1 MSAKPLDT
9 TGNRTDHLPHSDT
22 SASKPQGDVG
32 TSTLGATATMDG
44 SYLGSNHRLS
54 LELRVDFQM
63 CGVIS
68 GDLFGTDFGRRDYLA
83 SFRTAPGTQIAAD
96 TPQPWTVVL
105 ETREGTVANGTLT
118 VAEGDAEDVLLLS
131 LKVDAQLPGLP
142 SRQWFDLSAKWQ
154 SPMLRQLSVELES
167 ETGTRPPPSYLFQNQ
182 PVTIHTA
189 FANAGFEILDQGGQS
204 KIPKNEAKWGS
215 TQLHALMAQMANA
228 DLTTAAWNQQLLW
241 LGKPT
246 RAGLLGVMFDTTAQL
261 PRQGTALFEA
271 EIRARV
277 REETD
282 RKVIQTAVHELGHS
296 LNLAHRFEREVGRA
310 NSTSLMNYDWRYRG
324 GNRKREFWAK
334 FNFSF
339 DPDELEFLRHA
350 PRQKIIPGGAAFHSV
365 TYWADGSGGYMPYL
379 PEEGLDIVSLQI
391 APPDA
396 GGVFEFGQPVFL
408 AVRMTNTSGQPLQMN
423 RRSLDPKGNF
433 LQTSVRKLKNGRS
446 GTGELSH
453 FHPIVERCFDVDPG
467 AFDAVPHGGFVED
480 NIQINFGSGGFAF
493 AEPGHY
499 EIQVF
504 GALPFGVNDSDPD
517 NDRELVA
524 ASNMLRVYVRHPETK
539 QEELEVATVLQNED
553 VGTYIALGGSKH
565 LSAAADGLLEVLERR
580 LAGKDE
586 VLDPIA
592 ATIVRCL
599 GIDQGRRYPPVSLGK
614 STWTYGDRGEAAR
627 QLQRL
632 GPAAMGAFDRITAGA
647 TRRLQQKHLR
657 AAQSQ

>member
-1 MSAKPLDT
+1 
-9 TGNRTDHLPHSDT
+9 
-22 SASKPQGDVG
+22 
-32 TSTLGATATMDG
+32 
-44 SYLGSNHRLS
+44 
-54 LELRVDFQM
+54 
-63 CGVIS
+63 
-68 GDLFGTDFGRRDYLA
+68 
-83 SFRTAPGTQIAAD
+83 
-96 TPQPWTVVL
+96 
-105 ETREGTVANGTLT
+105 
-118 VAEGDAEDVLLLS
+118 
-131 LKVDAQLPGLP
+131 
-142 SRQWFDLSAKWQ
+142 
-154 SPMLRQLSVELES
+154 
-167 ETGTRPPPSYLFQNQ
+167 
-182 PVTIHTA
+182 
-189 FANAGFEILDQGGQS
+189 
-204 KIPKNEAKWGS
+204 
-215 TQLHALMAQMANA
+215 
-228 DLTTAAWNQQLLW
+228 
-241 LGKPT
+241 
-246 RAGLLGVMFDTTAQL
+246 MFDTTAQL
-261 PRQGTALFEA
+261 PRQGTAVFEA

-310 NSTSLMNYDWRYRG
+310 NATSFMNYDWRYRG
-324 GNRKREFWAK
+324 GNRKREFWEK

-350 PRQKIIPGGAAFHSV
+350 PRQKIITGGAAFHSV

-379 PEEGLDIVSLQI
+379 PEEDLDIVSLQI

-408 AVRMTNTSGQPLQMN
+408 AVRMTNTSGQPLRMN

-433 LQTSVRKLKNGRS
+433 LQISVRKLKNGRS
-446 GTGELSH
+446 GTADLSH
-453 FHPIVERCFDVDPG
+453 FHPIVERCFDVEPG

-504 GALPFGVNDSDPD
+504 GALPFGVNDGDPD

-524 ASNMLRVYVRHPETK
+524 ASNVLRVYVRHPETK

-599 GIDQGRRYPPVSLGK
+599 GIDHGRRYPPVSLGK

-632 GPAAMGAFDRITAGA
+632 GSAAMGAFDRITAGA